1 MGLFDIFKKK
11 KEEPVIKP
19 EEKEVEEIGWQAI
32 EQEFLRVYPGQDN
45 PKHYGTLIKWV
56 FGGKDPLDGI
66 SIYDGGSYWHFV
78 SFGQTEIYEKETDTP
93 DISGYGIHL
102 ISAATDMS
110 SHSNSKRMNM
120 KMKKPR
126 SGIFAVSCR

>member
-1 MGLFDIFKKK
+1 MGLFDIFNKK

-19 EEKEVEEIGWQAI
+19 EEKEVEAIGWQAI

-56 FGGKDPLDGI
+56 LGGKDPLDGI

-78 SFGQTEIYEKETDTP
+78 ATGTSSH
-93 DISGYGIHL
+93 SGRQKYTRRKRIHL